1 MRGYVELVMLGRG
14 QAVKKDAAMD
24 IDAEPKPSAPVLA
37 VQYAARVLRAG
48 GRVQLGDGPRRLD
61 IIAVEAVI
69 SAAQEVSPT
78 RFVRGSDLV
87 LTGERLESLGVPCE
101 RQGAYLL
108 ALTRSDMT
116 PGRIAM
122 LADPTSP
129 STETV
134 DILSL
139 ATRTTRPDALAAVEL
154 CKLAGL
160 LPAAILTPVDPDG
173 AAETPAVA
181 AESVLGYRRLSASS
195 LRPVSE
201 ARVPLADAENVRVV
215 SFRPTDGGPDQLA
228 ILVGEPE
235 RHAAPLA
242 RLHSECFTGD
252 LLGSLRCDCGDQL
265 RGAIRRMAHEGGGVL
280 LYLAQEGRGIGL
292 ANKLRAY
299 MLQDG
304 GLDTVDANH
313 HLGFA
318 NDERDYWAAA
328 AMLRQLGIERV
339 RLLTNNPAKLAQ
351 LERYGIEIAGRVPH
365 IVAANAHNRGYLLTK
380 ATRSGHMLEVDDLQ
394 PAKNGGAAARLSV
407 V

>member
-1 MRGYVELVMLGRG
+1 MSGRV
-14 QAVKKDAAMD
+14 QAVKKDAVMD
-24 IDAEPKPSAPVLA
+24 IDAEPKPSTPVLA
-37 VQYAARVLRAG
+37 VQYAARALRAG
-48 GRVQLGDGPRRLD
+48 GQVCLEDGARRVDM
-61 IIAVEAVI
+61 IAVEAVI
-69 SAAQEVSPT
+69 SEAQEISPDQ
-78 RFVRGSDLV
+78 FIRGSCLV
-87 LTGERLESLGVPCE
+87 LTGERLASLGVPCD
-101 RQGAYLL
+101 RQGTYLL
-108 ALTRSDMT
+108 PLTRGDMT
-116 PGRIAM
+116 SGRIAM

-129 STETV
+129 SSEAI
-134 DILSL
+134 DLLSL
-139 ATRTTRPDALAAVEL
+139 ATHTARPDALAAVEL

-160 LPAAILTPVDPDG
+160 LPAAILAPAVADA
-173 AAETPAVA
+173 AAETSAIA
-181 AESVLGYRRLSASS
+181 ADAVLGYRRLSAAS

-318 NDERDYWAAA
+318 NDERDYCAAA
-328 AMLRQLGIERV
+328 AMLQQLGIRRV
-339 RLLTNNPAKLAQ
+339 RLLTNNPSKLAQ

-365 IVAANAHNRGYLLTK
+365 IIAANAHNRGYLLTK
-380 ATRSGHMLEVDDLQ
+380 ATRSGHLLEVDDLQ
-394 PAKNGGAAARLSV
+394 PPKNGAAAPRLSV